1 MWFLM
6 QLLGFSDVVT
16 AAIGVCTS
24 VGAAIGF
31 LIGGGAG
38 DYFSIRFPNAA
49 RPAINQISLVF
60 AAPLYIAF
68 LKGLPG
74 RTPSHLED
82 SDPQCPV
89 LSCPVCDHVIDA
101 SHPRGKTGAA
111 KPIEETQHR
120 GRIILPCAGLGVR
133 QSARMC
139 RRV

>member
-1 MWFLM
+1 M

-74 RTPSHLED
+74 KNSQNTFNTLAQRYL
-82 SDPQCPV
+82 
-89 LSCPVCDHVIDA
+89 I
-101 SHPRGKTGAA
+101 
-111 KPIEETQHR
+111 
-120 GRIILPCAGLGVR
+120 
-133 QSARMC
+133 
-139 RRV
+139 

>member
-1 MWFLM
+1 MARTDNAASLV

-24 VGAAIGF
+24 IGAAIGF
-31 LIGGGAG
+31 LVGGGAG

-74 RTPSHLED
+74 KTSRNINLSLD
-82 SDPQCPV
+82 DV
-89 LSCPVCDHVIDA
+89 LSRYVIVILMPVI
-101 SHPRGKTGAA
+101 
-111 KPIEETQHR
+111 
-120 GRIILPCAGLGVR
+120 
-133 QSARMC
+133 
-139 RRV
+139 